1 MVVMNDRSSEL
12 ENFNELKFSRE
23 QSFFDK
29 SVGIRWLIGC
39 TFVFC
44 LFAIL
49 HFREERVEVLEL
61 NSTASGYV
69 VAQVDFDFYDEEAT
83 IILKQ
88 EAVRDVGKIYRISD
102 KEIRDRRIEFENFLI
117 YSQEMRQSMERT
129 SFDDL
134 YYGVDHLAKILMRMR
149 FTDPR
154 TYQKMKEEQFP
165 LEKNVYIFT
174 PNELMERSL
183 IPIPIWEDVQKKLT
197 AEMPNLSPLLA
208 SILVNFFQDKDWAFT
223 EDIPAQKNLRRKIQ
237 ASVHDKYTHV
247 SAGSRIIDQGEKVTA
262 RHIAMLQAMKK
273 ALGEKR
279 NLWHPLTLA
288 GSLILAL
295 LLTGIS
301 VAYFKINYP
310 QVLQSNRKLFLLTTV
325 IILTMVIAK
334 VTELLLLSSK
344 NNLIDVVRYPVIAPF
359 AAILLCSLM
368 NTGIATFSSG
378 FLTVILTF
386 ALAFDQQGFM
396 ILNLTG
402 ALAAILSTRSLR
414 RRKEIFV
421 VCAKAWLCC
430 IIAILAFQFYQNTLW
445 SVGML
450 SDILSTAFCML
461 MTAVFVVGL
470 LPLLESG
477 FRIMTDVTLMEYMD
491 PNNDLL
497 RRLTIEAP
505 GTYQHSVVVGNLT
518 EAAAAAIGANALF
531 CRVATMYHDIGK
543 MVTPQYFTENQQGGM
558 NIHQLLTPQESA
570 QVIIA
575 HVSEGVAMARKAGL
589 PEQFIDIIKE
599 HHGTTLAY
607 YFYRKQL
614 ELVGGDK
621 TQVDEKEFRYA
632 GPKPRSKE
640 SAIIMIADSIEAAS
654 RSLDKVN
661 EETLTELAT
670 HLIKEKA
677 DDGQFDNCLLTFEE
691 LAIVKQTLI
700 KTLVAYGHS
709 RIKYPS
715 REPKKE
721 GTMLP
726 PVYEA

>member
-1 MVVMNDRSSEL
+1 MHDRSSEL
-12 ENFNELKFSRE
+12 ENYNELKFSRE

-29 SVGIRWLIGC
+29 SVGIRWLIGL
-39 TFVFC
+39 VFALC
-44 LFAIL
+44 LFALL

-61 NSTASGYV
+61 NSIAPSYV

-88 EAVRDVGKIYRISD
+88 EALYDLGKIYQISD
-102 KEIRDRRIEFENFLI
+102 KEVRQRRIELENFLI
-117 YSQEMRQSMERT
+117 YNQELRKTIERS
-129 SFDDL
+129 SFDEL
-134 YYGVDHLAKILMRMR
+134 YNGVDTLEKILLKLR

-154 TYQKMKEEQFP
+154 TLHRMKEAKLPIENY
-165 LEKNVYIFT
+165 EIFT
-174 PNELMERSL
+174 PNELLGNVILPKKIWHNIGDKMLEENPSL
-183 IPIPIWEDVQKKLT
+183 SKET
-197 AEMPNLSPLLA
+197 
-208 SILVNFFQDKDWAFT
+208 ILFLIDYFQDKEWTFE
-223 EDIPAQKNLRRKIQ
+223 EDIPAQKNLRSKIQ
-237 ASVHDKYTHV
+237 ATVPDKYTHV

-273 ALGEKR
+273 TIGERR

-288 GSLILAL
+288 GSMILSL
-295 LLTGIS
+295 VLTGIS
-301 VAYFKINYP
+301 AAYFRVNNP
-310 QVLQSNRKLFLLTTV
+310 QILTSNRKLFLLVTIMV
-325 IILTMVIAK
+325 LTMSFSKA
-334 VTELLLLSSK
+334 TELFLLSSK
-344 NNLIDVVRYPVIAPF
+344 NNLIDVVRYPLFAPF

-368 NTGIATFSSG
+368 TTSIATFASG
-378 FLTVILTF
+378 LLTIILTL
-386 ALAFDQQGFM
+386 ALSFDKMGFM
-396 ILNLTG
+396 ILNLIG
-402 ALAAILSTRSLR
+402 AVVAVLSTRSLR

-421 VCAKAWLCC
+421 VCAKSWICC
-430 IIAILAFQFYQNTLW
+430 VIAIFAIHFYNNTLW
-445 SVGML
+445 SVGVF
-450 SDILSTAFCML
+450 SDILSTAICML
-461 MTAVFVVGL
+461 LTAVLVVGL

-497 RRLTIEAP
+497 RRLSIEAP

-543 MVTPQYFTENQQGGM
+543 MITPQYFTENQQGGM

-575 HVSEGVAMARKAGL
+575 HVSEGVSLARKAGL

-599 HHGTTLAY
+599 HHGTTLTY

-621 TQVDEKEFRYA
+621 SQVDEKEFRYA

-640 SAIIMIADSIEAAS
+640 SAIIMIADTVEAAS
-654 RSLDKVN
+654 RSLEKVN
-661 EETLTELAT
+661 EDNLMELAT
-670 HLIKEKA
+670 RLIKEKA

-691 LAIVKQTLI
+691 LAIVKKTLVT
-700 KTLVAYGHS
+700 TLVAYGHS
-709 RIKYPS
+709 RVKYPS
-715 REPKKE
+715 KDPKKE
-721 GTMLP
+721 AANSEPLI
-726 PVYEA
+726 YES